1 MIMIDVIIVIC
12 VYSTIMSVFYLII
25 NPGYVRMDFDF
36 WEEKNKKYVILEYHD
51 GKNKAVDITGCAG
64 FREIAIEILKYL
76 NGAR

>member
-1 MIMIDVIIVIC
+1 MTDKIFFAVVNLLC
-12 VYSTIMSVFYLII
+12 VII

-51 GKNKAVDITGCAG
+51 GKNKAVDITDCAG
-64 FREIAIEILKYL
+64 LREIAIEILKYV